1 MEEEQMI
8 MGKDYIITNRINNLF
23 RYKGCLKEIAHDLY
37 KFENDVEFYY
47 NENLIKKTPSMT
59 FSSAKYTF
67 KLDNIDEDD
76 DTDDDYIMDGIYY
89 KKKMKK
95 LYYRRK
101 SIRIKKKS
109 LKKKSSRRKLVFK

>member
-1 MEEEQMI
+1 MQEEQMI
-8 MGKDYIITNRINNLF
+8 IDKDYIITNRIYNLF
-23 RYKGCLKEIAHDLY
+23 RYKGCLNERIANDLY
-37 KFENDVEFYY
+37 KFENVEFHY
-47 NENLIKKTPSMT
+47 NEKHIQNIPNMT
-59 FSSAKYTF
+59 FSSEKYTF

-109 LKKKSSRRKLVFK
+109 LKKKSSRRK

>member
-1 MEEEQMI
+1 MQEEQMI
-8 MGKDYIITNRINNLF
+8 MGKDYIITNMISNRF
-23 RYKGCLKEIAHDLY
+23 RYKGCLKERITNDLY
-37 KFENDVEFYY
+37 KFENVEFHY
-47 NENLIKKTPSMT
+47 NEKHIQNITTMT

-67 KLDNIDEDD
+67 KLDNIDDD

-109 LKKKSSRRKLVFK
+109 LKKKSSRRK